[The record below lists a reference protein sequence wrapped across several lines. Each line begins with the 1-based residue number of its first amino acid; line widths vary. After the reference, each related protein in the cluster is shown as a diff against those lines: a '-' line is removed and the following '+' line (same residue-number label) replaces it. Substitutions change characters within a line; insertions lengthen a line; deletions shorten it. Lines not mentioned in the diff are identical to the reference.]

1 MKQESL
7 NKAYRTDCQISVAIL
22 LKTSMWAGLTCVLS
36 FVAVPLPFSPVPLT
50 GQTFGVMLA
59 GIALGPWWG
68 AASMVLYL
76 GIGCLGFPV
85 FAGGRSGPGT
95 LLGPTG
101 GYLLGFVAGAW
112 VTGFVR
118 ASIKKHMMKDYVRS
132 RSNKKHT
139 WAPYLIPIL
148 LGGIL
153 TVHAFGACYL
163 AWFAKLT
170 LREAFAAGSL
180 PFLPVDLL
188 KAALGAIVACRFE
201 TAGLLDRD

>member
-1 MKQESL
+1 M
-7 NKAYRTDCQISVAIL
+7 L

-59 GIALGPWWG
+59 GMALGPWWG

-112 VTGFVR
+112 VTGSVHAAMR
-118 ASIKKHMMKDYVRS
+118 QNMTKDHVHS
-132 RSNKKHT
+132 RSNRKHA
-139 WAPYLIPIL
+139 WASYLVPIL

-153 TVHAFGACYL
+153 TVHALGACYL
-163 AWFAKLT
+163 AWFTKLS

-188 KAALGAIVACRFE
+188 KAALGAIIARRFE
-201 TAGLLDRD
+201 TAGLLNQD